1 MRSSIN
7 IREYNFYNHL
17 ELAVEKI
24 LFYTYMYELLGYIQ
38 FHRLCAHN
46 LAYAIIQKRNSKN
59 KIFAKSALY
68 NCVQHILCCVVV
80 LFLDLF
86 TYPAR
91 SNLLKTCSL
100 HLKMRSSINIR
111 EYRRVNQNRTIQRN
125 WQHRVLKMKKN
136 KTTTQHNMCCTQLY
150 NADFAK
156 ILFLLFENFENTI
169 VFDTKHHC
177 NIQI

>member
-1 MRSSIN
+1 LKILKIQLYLTQN
-7 IREYNFYNHL
+7 IIVIFRFKLILMKAPGVYWIWVMVVLTTCIYIDCDGENFYNHL

-80 LFLDLF
+80 LFFFVLCTLCCQFLWIVLFWLTLRYSLMFIELLIFKCSEHVFSKFDL
-86 TYPAR
+86 AG
-91 SNLLKTCSL
+91 
-100 HLKMRSSINIR
+100 
-111 EYRRVNQNRTIQRN
+111 
-125 WQHRVLKMKKN
+125 
-136 KTTTQHNMCCTQLY
+136 
-150 NADFAK
+150 
-156 ILFLLFENFENTI
+156 
-169 VFDTKHHC
+169 
-177 NIQI
+177 